1 MNVLK
6 TMLQILFIA
15 LFAVIGKW
23 LSETFHLPLP
33 GNLIGMFLLLF
44 FLFTGIIK
52 EVHIQK
58 GANLL
63 LQYMALFFVPSGV
76 AILANATLIKGQW
89 LPWLILILVTTIIVM
104 IATGKLVDYL
114 ISKGGSNESV
124 DL

>member
-1 MNVLK
+1 MNILK
-6 TMLQILFIA
+6 ITLQILFIA

-23 LSETFHLPLP
+23 LSATFHLPLP

-44 FLFTGIIK
+44 LLFTGIVK

-76 AILANATLIKGQW
+76 AILANMTLIRGQW
-89 LPWLILILVTTIIVM
+89 LPWLVLVLVTTIIVL
-104 IATGKLVDYL
+104 IATGKLVDHL
-114 ISKGGSNESV
+114 IAKGDPNESV